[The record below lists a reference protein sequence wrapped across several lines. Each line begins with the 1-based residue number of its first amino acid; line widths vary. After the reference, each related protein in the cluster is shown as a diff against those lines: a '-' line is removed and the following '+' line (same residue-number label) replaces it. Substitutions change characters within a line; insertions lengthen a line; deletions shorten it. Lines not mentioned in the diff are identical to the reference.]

1 MAAKA
6 TPDVIEL
13 GGPNPLE
20 HVETIVAGA
29 KPVEP
34 PADIARNTEPT
45 EKLKDLLDQMEDLE
59 DFKRVE
65 EEAEKLRPQPAVI
78 DAGPVRRPVKL
89 PNFDEVGSLRANHP
103 RNARPQAPREA
114 SVTDA
119 EPEPRVRRRRGGR
132 ATTGEPVVSAAPRQS
147 LESKHIAGLLQMTHA
162 VGSTVLGPSFTITEE
177 QATAIGE
184 AALPVLE
191 DFGIQMASRAVH
203 LMALLATVGMIE
215 GPIMLNVW
223 MDMKERAERQRS
235 GTSTMSVGSPGR
247 PTPLTDAEVI
257 AQMTG
262 VQVGPSA
269 GISGA

>member
-1 MAAKA
+1 MAKSA
-6 TPDVIEL
+6 TPDVIAL
-13 GGPNPLE
+13 GGPNPVE
-20 HVETIVAGA
+20 HVETITAGA
-29 KPVEP
+29 KPVEAP
-34 PADIARNTEPT
+34 PNIARNTEPS
-45 EKLKDLLDQMEDLE
+45 EKLKDLLEQMEDLE
-59 DFKRVE
+59 DFDKVKEAAE
-65 EEAEKLRPQPAVI
+65 ELRPKTETI
-78 DAGPVRRPVKL
+78 DAPARKPVKL
-89 PNFDEVGSLRANHP
+89 PDFDAVSARPNHP
-103 RNARPQAPREA
+103 RNARPVAPREA
-114 SVTDA
+114 GVTDA

-184 AALPVLE
+184 AAIPVLE

-235 GTSTMSVGSPGR
+235 GVSTMTVGSPVK
-247 PTPLTDAEVI
+247 PAPLTDAEVI

-262 VQVGPSA
+262 VQVGPAA